1 MNKAIRLMLVS
12 AMLFAV
18 VMVAAAPANAVR
30 VSQVF
35 SCEQDDDATEEQINT
50 GAAKWLEAAKGM
62 KGGENLEAWVYYPVA
77 VANMGESDLLFVVVA
92 PTFEEWGVFWDNY
105 EGSPAAK
112 IDKENQ
118 EFVVCPDSAL
128 WESVPVK

>member
-1 MNKAIRLMLVS
+1 MKNVLGLMLV
-12 AMLFAV
+12 LTLIIG
-18 VMVAAAPANAVR
+18 AAPAYAVR

-35 SCEQDDDATEEQINT
+35 SCEQDDDATEQQINA

-77 VANMGESDLLFVVVA
+77 VNDMGESDLLLILVA
-92 PTFEEWGVFWDNY
+92 PSFEEWGMFWDSY

-112 IDKENQ
+112 VDKENQ

-128 WESVPVK
+128 WETVPVK

>member
-1 MNKAIRLMLVS
+1 MKKIVGLMLV
-12 AMLFAV
+12 AV
-18 VMVAAAPANAVR
+18 LLIAVAPADAVR

-35 SCEQDDDATEEQINT
+35 HCEMDDDATEEEINA
-50 GAAKWLEAAKGM
+50 GAAKWLKAAKTT

-77 VANMGESDLLFVVVA
+77 VTDMGESDLLFFVVA
-92 PTFEEWGVFWDNY
+92 PSFEEWGVFWDNY

-112 IDKENQ
+112 IDKENR
-118 EFVVCPDSAL
+118 EMVICPDSAL

>member
-1 MNKAIRLMLVS
+1 MNRVVGLMLVS
-12 AMLFAV
+12 VLLI
-18 VMVAAAPANAVR
+18 AAAPANAVR

-35 SCEQDDDATEEQINT
+35 HCEQDDDATEEEINA
-50 GAAKWLEAAKGM
+50 GAAKWLKAAKGQ

-77 VANMGESDLLFVVVA
+77 VTNMGESDLLFVVVA

-112 IDKENQ
+112 VDKENQ
-118 EFVVCPDSAL
+118 EMVICPESAL
-128 WESVPVK
+128 WESVPVE

>member
-1 MNKAIRLMLVS
+1 MKKVMGSMLVTVLLI
-12 AMLFAV
+12 AAV
-18 VMVAAAPANAVR
+18 PANAVR

-35 SCEQDDDATEEQINT
+35 TCEQDDDATEDQIT
-50 GAAKWLEAAKGM
+50 EGAAKWLKAAKTM

-77 VANMGESDLLFVVVA
+77 VNDMGESDLLFIVVA
-92 PTFEEWGVFWDNY
+92 PSFEEWGVFWDNY

-128 WESVPVK
+128 WESVPAQ

>member
-1 MNKAIRLMLVS
+1 MKKILGLVLVVMLLV
-12 AMLFAV
+12 AV
-18 VMVAAAPANAVR
+18 VPANAVR
-30 VSQVF
+30 TSQIF
-35 SCEQDDDATEEQINT
+35 HCEQDDDATEAQINA
-50 GAAKWLEAAKGM
+50 GAAKWLKAAKGQ

-77 VANMGESDLLFVVVA
+77 VTNMGESDLLFVVVA

-118 EFVVCPDSAL
+118 EFVICPESAL
-128 WESVPVK
+128 WESVPVE